1 MILTRYW
8 LVIHPHILR
17 HQPVRGLQPS
27 YGSPLNLFILAL
39 KHFDPFSQIE
49 KDFIIITSEE
59 ENDIPESVKQFKL
72 KTTLSRPSIELSV
85 TSDGPAIVESDIS
98 EKVLILRADKN
109 LNEHIQKIESSLKE
123 KYGNG
128 FILSVITEGLIDDS
142 LSGDSQRQLLQTT
155 DEPTPKLSTKPRD
168 ADFPVFFIII
178 ASFTI
183 LMIFG
188 LVFISYEMAN
198 MGPGDN
204 IAYKLGAA
212 ASKKNQ

>member
-1 MILTRYW
+1 
-8 LVIHPHILR
+8 
-17 HQPVRGLQPS
+17 
-27 YGSPLNLFILAL
+27 
-39 KHFDPFSQIE
+39 
-49 KDFIIITSEE
+49 
-59 ENDIPESVKQFKL
+59 
-72 KTTLSRPSIELSV
+72 V
-85 TSDGPAIVESDIS
+85 TSDGPAIVESDIK